1 MDRNKFLKD
10 SIKKLLYLSVSDE
23 EIVKNLSEVGVER
36 QLAEQLLAESKKEI
50 AVGEE
55 KEPKPKRKE
64 DKKAIGSELSEAIP
78 SPAASTSVDLTDL
91 WRKGVLVTVD
101 AKLAEMQK
109 LKEKVEE
116 KISSSVKKELEKEM
130 KKFGVVVE
138 SQRVLVREKISSD
151 VNAKI
156 NEFNSV
162 IEAKVSDLKDE
173 SNVIQQQLAKVEAL
187 RKKNEGL
194 VEEFNNAKSEL
205 EQLKSRL
212 ISQVSSSLIQQ
223 RSETEKFLQ
232 ESEQKRKDVDA
243 RINRTLELE
252 SKIAEGLIKDVNRKV
267 EEISLKED
275 KKLEGEL
282 KARIA
287 ELDSL
292 IQQSHPETLKEII
305 GLMTKK
311 IELIDQKLVELDQ
324 KPLLVKDEIKKIQLL
339 ELQKFKAFEKS
350 LQEQMEKQ
358 VNYYL
363 DEKYVE
369 WSKNFNQKLAEMDQS
384 QAELTKKAQKQ
395 VDDINKLK
403 KQVDLDTI
411 KATMEGL
418 DLFKQQFINTVQKN
432 VQEFNKAKTE
442 LAELIQKREAM
453 VDEHIKAVDMKLEEL
468 DKFEKR
474 FAEEMGLSI
483 DTLTEKR
490 SAKKAKK

>member
-1 MDRNKFLKD
+1 M
-10 SIKKLLYLSVSDE
+10 Y
-23 EIVKNLSEVGVER
+23 
-36 QLAEQLLAESKKEI
+36 
-50 AVGEE
+50 VGEE